1 MAEKKAKVLV
11 AAGHGGNDPG
21 AVAAGK
27 FVESA
32 MALVVATACCQELKK
47 YSWINV
53 RAARSSDINQSISQK
68 VSIANSMQAD
78 LALDIHFNAGGGDGA
93 EVWASI
99 AGGNG
104 TELGN
109 NILKRFEEIGQ
120 NSRGVKTRKND
131 AGADYYGF
139 IRMTKMPGVIVECGF
154 IDNATDRKL
163 FDTDAELKKMG
174 VAIAKGIVDTLEEM
188 GFKNGSEAKS
198 EPKRGYSGTFPT
210 LPKRGYFANT
220 DTGTQVKN
228 LQKLLNWAVDAGL
241 SVDGSMGPKTIA
253 AVKTF
258 QKKYGLAPDGYFGK
272 ASLAKAKTIKK

>member
-1 MAEKKAKVLV
+1 MEMKANVLT

-32 MALVVATACCQELKK
+32 MALVVAFACCGELKK
-47 YSWINV
+47 CSWINV
-53 RAARSSDINQSISQK
+53 RQARTSDINQSIATK
-68 VSIANSMQAD
+68 VNMANSMGAD

-99 AGGNG
+99 AGGTG
-104 TELGN
+104 DKLAE

-120 NSRGVKTRKND
+120 NSRGVKKSTN
-131 AGADYYGF
+131 ASGSDYFGF
-139 IRMTKMPGVIVECGF
+139 IRMTKMPAVIVECGF
-154 IDNATDRKL
+154 IDNAKDRKL

-198 EPKRGYSGTFPT
+198 EPKRGYAGTFPT
-210 LPKRGYFANT
+210 LPKRGYFANV
-220 DTGTQVKN
+220 DTGAQVKN
-228 LQKLLNWAVDAGL
+228 LQRLLNWAAGTKL
-241 SVDGSMGPKTIA
+241 SVDGSVGPKTIA

-258 QKKYGLAPDGYFGK
+258 QKKYGLSQDGLFGK
-272 ASLAKAKTIKK
+272 SCLAKAKTIKK

>member
-1 MAEKKAKVLV
+1 MEKKANVLV

-32 MALVVATACCQELKK
+32 MALVVATACCVDLKT

-53 RAARSSDINQSISQK
+53 RQARASDINQSITTK
-68 VSIANSMQAD
+68 VNMANNMDAD

-99 AGGNG
+99 AGGTG
-104 TELGN
+104 DKLAK

-120 NSRGVKTRKND
+120 NSRGVKKSTN
-131 AGADYYGF
+131 ASGSDYFGF

-154 IDNATDRKL
+154 IDNRTDRKL

-188 GFKNGSEAKS
+188 GFKNGSGAKS
-198 EPKRGYSGTFPT
+198 EPKKGYTGTFPS
-210 LPKRGYFANT
+210 LPKRGYFANV
-220 DTGTQVKN
+220 DSGTQVKN
-228 LQKLLNWAVDAGL
+228 LQKFLNWAIDAGL
-241 SVDGSMGPKTIA
+241 TVDGAMGPKTIA
-253 AVKTF
+253 AVKAF
-258 QKKYGLAPDGYFGK
+258 QKKYALAQDGLFGK
-272 ASLAKAKTIKK
+272 SCLAKAKTIKK

>member
-1 MAEKKAKVLV
+1 MAEEKAKVLV

-47 YSWINV
+47 YSWITV
-53 RAARSSDINQSISQK
+53 RAARASDINQSITTK
-68 VSIANSMQAD
+68 VNIANSMGAD

-99 AGGNG
+99 VGGTG
-104 TELGN
+104 DKLAE

-120 NSRGVKTRKND
+120 NSRGVKKSTN
-131 AGADYYGF
+131 ASEADYFGF

-154 IDNATDRKL
+154 IDNPKDREL

-174 VAIAKGIVDTLEEM
+174 VAIAKGIVDTLEGM
-188 GFKNGSEAKS
+188 GYKNGSTAKP
-198 EPKRGYSGTFPT
+198 EPKKRYTGTFPT
-210 LPKRGYFANT
+210 LPKRGYFTNT

-228 LQKLLNWAVDAGL
+228 LQRFLNWAINAGL
-241 SVDGSMGPKTIA
+241 TVDGEMGPKTTA
-253 AVKTF
+253 AVKAF
-258 QKKYGLAPDGYFGK
+258 QKKYGLAQDGHFGK